1 MDGIPTQPW
10 QERACW
16 YLNSV
21 GEAPKY
27 CARTIQTWEST
38 ILFTEILESA
48 KESLTLDISP
58 EVAGNGEW
66 GGEWTGDWGM
76 GRDTW
81 EPLGVVGRGLA
92 CWVETEINWHTSEH
106 SLCVI
111 HTSLMTKAM
120 NISQTVEASNDPSL
134 SPFSFL
140 PPQRNSTPRS
150 VKLNACL
157 QNFTIPVRMVNN
169 S

>member
-10 QERACW
+10 QERVCW

-21 GEAPKY
+21 GEAHKY
-27 CARTIQTWEST
+27 CARTIQTWKST
-38 ILFTEILESA
+38 ILFTEILKSA
-48 KESLTLDISP
+48 KEPLTLDISSK
-58 EVAGNGEW
+58 VASGAGNGL
-66 GGEWTGDWGM
+66 

-81 EPLGVVGRGLA
+81 EPLGVAGRGLA

-120 NISQTVEASNDPSL
+120 NISQTVEDSNDPSL
-134 SPFSFL
+134 SPVSFL
-140 PPQRNSTPRS
+140 PPQRNPTPRS
-150 VKLNACL
+150 VKLNARL
-157 QNFTIPVRMVNN
+157 HNFTIPVRMVNN

>member
-10 QERACW
+10 QERSCW

-27 CARTIQTWEST
+27 CARTIQTWKST
-38 ILFTEILESA
+38 ILFTEIIKSA

-58 EVAGNGEW
+58 EVASGAGNGL
-66 GGEWTGDWGM
+66 